1 MIFFAYRS
9 TPAPGHRHTYY
20 GTLWSVGY
28 NGFGWSSFASEGN
41 AYYLLFYYSF
51 LARMASKTPN
61 GCSFLLRCL
70 QE

>member
-28 NGFGWSSFASEGN
+28 NGFGWSSFASGGN
-41 AYYLLFYYSF
+41 AYRLYFY
-51 LARMASKTPN
+51 N
-61 GCSFLLRCL
+61 GGVGPQDRGGHAYGFQLRCL